1 MPEKIDIR
9 EAALKLDPAISIL
22 TTLGM
27 WELAVKAGMLKQY
40 ILDTYDMEKELEKR
54 ADYISTETT
63 SIASV
68 LHDLHGGNPHARD
81 DGGRGEDG
89 G

>member
-1 MPEKIDIR
+1 MPEKIDIP

-54 ADYISTETT
+54 ADYIQTET
-63 SIASV
+63 SALAEV
-68 LHDLHGGNPHARD
+68 LHEIHGGNPHAGN